1 MSIIFKD
8 NPLKKQEYIINLAS
22 LGKSNKEIAQEL
34 GYKDVS
40 NLYTFMRRRGM
51 GWNAKKGLFIVK
63 GEKAEEPEAIEEKP
77 SGKVGSIISMFE
89 KKMDGREIAN
99 SLRFGSYQEM
109 ADYMKSKGYVWDNKK
124 HNYIRVVVEVEAEQ
138 INKNSEHKEHSSQ
151 IDTSNHSNTA
161 IQCNCMDKYA
171 DILKLLDAKKD
182 RINEL
187 LKVKE
192 EENCNIPRYTLT
204 GYTAPKSLSMI
215 STLERLI
222 TEFSRDKNISQ
233 KEIIEVAVVEFLKKY
248 GYVSQ
253 VKAVLHV

>member
-1 MSIIFKD
+1 MSILFKD
-8 NPLKKQEYIINLAS
+8 NPIKKQEYILKLAS
-22 LGKSNKEIAQEL
+22 SGKSNKEIAEEL
-34 GYKDVS
+34 GYKDVA

-51 GWNAKKGLFIVK
+51 VWNSKKRLFVIK
-63 GEKAEEPEAIEEKP
+63 GQKEEEQEIIEEKP
-77 SGKVGSIISMFE
+77 SGKVGSIISLFE

-109 ADYMKSKGYVWDNKK
+109 ADYMKSKGFVWDNNQQ
-124 HNYIRVVVEVEAEQ
+124 NYKRLVVLEAAPIHVNMGAKEQSAQ
-138 INKNSEHKEHSSQ
+138 INA
-151 IDTSNHSNTA
+151 SNQSNKA
-161 IQCNCMDKYA
+161 NQCNCLEKYA
-171 DILKLLDAKKD
+171 DILSLLETQKD
-182 RINEL
+182 KILEM

-192 EENCNIPRYTLT
+192 EDSCYIPRYTLP
-204 GYTAPKSLSMI
+204 GYTAQKSLSMI

-222 TEFSRDKNISQ
+222 KEFSEDKHISQ